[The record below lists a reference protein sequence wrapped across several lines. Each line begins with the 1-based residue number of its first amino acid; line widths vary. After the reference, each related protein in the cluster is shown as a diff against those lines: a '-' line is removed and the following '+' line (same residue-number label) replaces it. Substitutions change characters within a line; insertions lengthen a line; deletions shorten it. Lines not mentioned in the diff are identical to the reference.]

1 MSSDSN
7 AFYIRI
13 CSSVIPCCGAIVAC
27 VLVLI
32 GKAKDY
38 DCGDLITEG
47 SMIEEEKIKNQLK
60 TRLLNKPPKIFEE
73 RKKKM
78 IY

>member
-1 MSSDSN
+1 VSSDSN

-13 CSSVIPCCGAIVAC
+13 CASVIPCCGAIVAC
-27 VLVLI
+27 ILVLI

-60 TRLLNKPPKIFEE
+60 THLLNKTRILEE
-73 RKKKM
+73 RRK
-78 IY
+78 